1 MNLFQDFRILSCNFI
16 LLQESDRQLVKFQH
30 KSKSEKRFLAPEIG
44 QVPRSFLFW
53 LYLCSMSGLLHQVEQ
68 GTEQPGRRAYKQGWV
83 SQAAVCLVLCYSP
96 RPFGISDLKSEW
108 LFASGFQQGP
118 SPRVRRSGTCG
129 RRRVFPGSPNA

>member
-30 KSKSEKRFLAPEIG
+30 KSKSEKRFLAPEIS

-68 GTEQPGRRAYKQGWV
+68 GMEQQAGLTNRAGCHRQQFAW
-83 SQAAVCLVLCYSP
+83 SCATAP
-96 RPFGISDLKSEW
+96 DLLES
-108 LFASGFQQGP
+108 LI
-118 SPRVRRSGTCG
+118 
-129 RRRVFPGSPNA
+129 